1 MTERL
6 YYDEPYLVRFSA
18 RVVDYFEWEGQ
29 PAVLL
34 DRTAFYPTGGGQPAD
49 TGLLRAMGAAGGSGA
64 PDGILDDVRVIDVVE
79 RPGDGTVVHVLA
91 RPLDARQVEGEVNW
105 GRRFDLMQQHTGQHI
120 LSAVF
125 LDLFGANTV
134 GFHLS
139 DEYATIDL
147 DRAPLTAEDLIGAED
162 LANTVVFENRQAVA
176 RFVPDEE
183 VPSLPLRK
191 ALVHE
196 GPVRVVEIPELDCS
210 ACGGTH
216 VRSTGEIGMIKIT
229 RSERRGNET
238 RVEFL
243 CGGRALGDYR
253 AKNALLMDLAREY
266 TVGHW
271 EVADLVHRLAG
282 ELKESRRELRHARDA
297 LLDAE
302 AAALWHQGAMVGP
315 ARVVH
320 AHLPGRAPDD
330 LKHLAQRLVEHE
342 RTAVLLGSGQAGQ
355 KGFFTFARSADLDL
369 HMGTLVRQACQI
381 IGGGGGGRP
390 EFAQGGGP
398 QGDLVSP
405 ALQSVLA
412 SLADSLGA
420 SELAESGSQA

>member
-6 YYDEPYLVRFSA
+6 YYDNAYQVRFSA
-18 RVVDYFEWEGQ
+18 RVVDSLEWEGQ

-34 DRTAFYPTGGGQPAD
+34 DRTAFYPTGGGQPTD
-49 TGLLRAMGAAGGSGA
+49 TGVLSATGLASGSA
-64 PDGILDDVRVIDVVE
+64 VPEDVPVVEVVE
-79 RPGDGTVVHVLA
+79 RPEDGAVVHVLA
-91 RPLDARQVEGEVNW
+91 RPIDAQEVEGEVNW
-105 GRRFDLMQQHTGQHI
+105 ERRFDLMQQHTGQHI

-125 LDLFGANTV
+125 LEAFEANTV

-147 DRAPLTAEDLIGAED
+147 DRATLTDEDLSQVED
-162 LANTVVFENRQAVA
+162 LVNAVVFENRQAVA

-191 ALVHE
+191 ALAHE
-196 GPVRVVEIPELDCS
+196 GPVRIVEIPDLDCS

-216 VRSTGEIGMIKIT
+216 IRATGEVGLIKIT
-229 RSERRGNET
+229 RSERRGDET

-243 CGGRALGDYR
+243 CGRRALGDYR
-253 AKNALLMDLAREY
+253 SKNAMLMHLAREY

-282 ELKESRRELRHARDA
+282 EVKESRRELRHARDA

-302 AAALWHQGAMVGP
+302 AMALWHQGAVIGP

-330 LKHLAQRLVEHE
+330 LKHLAQRLVEHAQ
-342 RTAVLLGSGQAGQ
+342 TAALLASGEAGQ
-355 KGFFTFARSADLDL
+355 KGFFTFARSADLDV
-369 HMGTLVRQACQI
+369 HMGTLVRQACQV

-398 QGDLVSP
+398 QGERVISALESALGSLV
-405 ALQSVLA
+405 
-412 SLADSLGA
+412 DSLEATG
-420 SELAESGSQA
+420 SVESKSQT

>member
-6 YYDEPYLVRFSA
+6 YYDHPYLTRFSA
-18 RVVDYFEWEGQ
+18 RVVDSLEWEGQ

-34 DRTAFYPTGGGQPAD
+34 DRTAFYPTGGGQPTD
-49 TGLLRAMGAAGGSGA
+49 TGILSATGVADGSAAPESV
-64 PDGILDDVRVIDVVE
+64 PVVEVVE
-79 RPGDGTVVHVLA
+79 RPEDGAVVHILD
-91 RPLDARQVEGEVNW
+91 RPLGAQEVEGKVNW
-105 GRRFDLMQQHTGQHI
+105 ERRFDLMQQHTGQHI

-125 LDLFGANTV
+125 LEVFEANTV

-147 DRAPLTAEDLIGAED
+147 DRATLTAEDLAKVED
-162 LANTVVFENRQAVA
+162 LVNAVVFENRQAVA

-196 GPVRVVEIPELDCS
+196 GPVRIVEIPDLDCS

-216 VRSTGEIGMIKIT
+216 VRSTGEVGLVKIT
-229 RSERRGNET
+229 RSERRGDET

-243 CGGRALGDYR
+243 CGRRALGDYR
-253 AKNALLMDLAREY
+253 SKNAMLMNLAREY

-271 EVADLVHRLAG
+271 EVADLVGRLTG

-302 AAALWHQGAMVGP
+302 AMALWHQGAEIGP

-330 LKHLAQRLVEHE
+330 LKHLAQRLVEHAQ
-342 RTAVLLGSGQAGQ
+342 TVALLASGEPGQ
-355 KGFFTFARSADLDL
+355 KGFFTFARSADLDV
-369 HMGTLVRQACQI
+369 HMGALVRQACQV

-398 QGDLVSP
+398 QGDRVVSALESALGSLV
-405 ALQSVLA
+405 
-412 SLADSLGA
+412 DSL
-420 SELAESGSQA
+420 EVTDSGETKNHT

>member
-6 YYDEPYLVRFSA
+6 YYDDPYLIRFSA
-18 RVVDYFEWEGQ
+18 RVIDSLEWEGQ

-34 DRTAFYPTGGGQPAD
+34 DRTAFYPTGGGQPTD
-49 TGLLRAMGAAGGSGA
+49 TGILTATGIASGSA
-64 PDGILDDVRVIDVVE
+64 VPEDVPVVEVVE
-79 RPGDGTVVHVLA
+79 RPEDGEVVHVLA
-91 RPLDARQVEGEVNW
+91 RPLDAQEVEGEVNW
-105 GRRFDLMQQHTGQHI
+105 ERRFDLMQQHTGQHI

-125 LDLFGANTV
+125 LEAFEANTV

-139 DEYATIDL
+139 DEYATVDL
-147 DRAPLTAEDLIGAED
+147 DRAILTAEDLSQVED
-162 LANTVVFENRQAVA
+162 LVNAVVFENRQAVA

-191 ALVHE
+191 MLVHE
-196 GPVRVVEIPELDCS
+196 GPVRIVEIPDLDCS

-216 VRSTGEIGMIKIT
+216 VHSTGEVGLIKIT
-229 RSERRGNET
+229 RSERRGDET

-243 CGGRALGDYR
+243 CGRRALGDYR
-253 AKNALLMDLAREY
+253 SKNAMLMNLAREY

-271 EVADLVHRLAG
+271 EVADLVHRLVG
-282 ELKESRRELRHARDA
+282 EAKESRRELRHARDA

-302 AAALWHQGAMVGP
+302 AMALWHQGVVIGP

-320 AHLPGRAPDD
+320 AHLAGRAPDD
-330 LKHLAQRLVEHE
+330 LKHLAQRLVEHAQ
-342 RTAVLLGSGQAGQ
+342 TAALLASGEAGQ
-355 KGFFTFARSADLDL
+355 KGFFTFARSADLDA
-369 HMGTLVRQACQI
+369 HMGTLVRQACQV

-398 QGDLVSP
+398 QGERVISALESALGSLV
-405 ALQSVLA
+405 
-412 SLADSLGA
+412 DSLEA
-420 SELAESGSQA
+420 TDSVESKSQS

>member
-6 YYDEPYLVRFSA
+6 YYDAPYLIRFTA
-18 RVVDYFEWEGQ
+18 RVLENLEWEGQ

-49 TGLLRAMGAAGGSGA
+49 TGVLRAVSAGGSAA
-64 PDGILDDVRVIDVVE
+64 PEGVPNDVRVIDVAE
-79 RPGDGTVVHVLA
+79 RLEDGAVVHVLA
-91 RPLDARQVEGEVNW
+91 RPLDASEVEGEVDW
-105 GRRFDLMQQHTGQHI
+105 QRRFDLMQQHTGQHI

-125 LDLFGANTV
+125 LDLFEANTV

-147 DRAPLTAEDLIGAED
+147 DRAPLTAEDLLRAED
-162 LANTVVFENRQAVA
+162 LANAVVFENRQAVA

-196 GPVRVVEIPELDCS
+196 GPVRVVEIPDLDCS

-216 VRSTGEIGMIKIT
+216 VRSTGEIGLIKIT

-271 EVADLVHRLAG
+271 EVADLVHRMAG

-302 AAALWHQGAMVGP
+302 AAALWHQGAVVGP

-342 RTAVLLGSGQAGQ
+342 GTAVLLASGQAGQ

-369 HMGTLVRQACQI
+369 HMGTLVRQACQV

-398 QGDLVSP
+398 QGDLVIP
-405 ALQSVLA
+405 ALESVQA

-420 SELAESGSQA
+420 SKPTESGSRA